1 MAMDGPWRM
10 CSAPA
15 RRARRPSNS
24 KLGLGDLVYIVSN
37 TDSINTAGGCNV
49 FGKSNKAIK
58 YIYRNRNKAL
68 SLFKMN

>member
-49 FGKSNKAIK
+49 FGIRVIK
-58 YIYRNRNKAL
+58 QLNIYIEIEIRLYL
-68 SLFKMN
+68 SLK